1 MAYTKYCWVF
11 HVSGFKLEDT
21 DKRKIDEYL
30 KTLNNGNILYSNDL
44 VKHYYVKVLLSTK
57 VCQLDVLRVFKLFV
71 VFFVI
76 YRELPANYVIESKKL
91 LRNIIWISDS

>member
-30 KTLNNGNILYSNDL
+30 ETLNTREVLPASSTASNGN
-44 VKHYYVKVLLSTK
+44 VLFCNAMTCIVML
-57 VCQLDVLRVFKLFV
+57 
-71 VFFVI
+71 
-76 YRELPANYVIESKKL
+76 
-91 LRNIIWISDS
+91 